1 MISNF
6 FRRMNKVA
14 GKSASTRNLFDKLEQ
29 RNLLSLA
36 LSNFST
42 NDAIVAAG
50 QSLTLSVDVVPT
62 GETVRAATFFRDVN
76 NNGSWDGGV
85 DVDLGASFTAAT
97 GNTYRRTITV
107 PGTWTGTINLV
118 ADALGSSNNWS
129 GNRQS
134 TSVTVNVRPTTGTFT
149 APGTGSSG
157 VGFNVSTDASDAD
170 GTVRAVTWFLD
181 RNSNG
186 VWDGSS
192 IDTSLATSFTP
203 SSGNTYSATLTPD
216 SSWPINANIVTD
228 VQDNN
233 TDWASNQQS
242 STVVISGVSSR
253 PTVSGLTIT
262 QDRSFDGKRMTA
274 TVTANDNSAVL
285 AATFFID
292 NDSNGAW
299 TPNVDQSLG
308 TTFTASGPNQF
319 SVTFTHDFNGSQTI
333 SIVGDA
339 VDHDGLWSN
348 ARVSGTATNDGAW
361 VQYLEVAPASSGG
374 GNTTFNILSGITA
387 PDYFGRSSA
396 LAGTGVIF
404 LDVNANR
411 RFDDGTDTIVQ
422 TAALNSMRS
431 MTQQFGQSGVVVAD
445 SVRAAGA
452 RFMAFVTAGSTSST
466 YAADAISPYRSESL
480 IQDTSNEPRIT
491 SMTVTVGSP
500 TVLAVPGSTY
510 TVAGNWDAL
519 GFGNVVTLFW
529 DANLNGRWDTGTDID
544 LGFVAVNSAATT
556 GSYSLTGTVRTGMVG
571 TGAFTVA
578 LKDQGGEWGRT
589 FSDRSTQIFR
599 APVISNGSSA
609 GGAAGSTIQVE
620 FDIADDIQTRAASGF
635 IDVNGNGL
643 FDGADSTYSATTYSL
658 ISGSRTNGRM
668 RLSINTT
675 GLSAGTYTFYVA
687 GTDYYTGD
695 TNAPG
700 GVQGLWSTRT
710 AISITLT

>member
-1 MISNF
+1 MRSNL
-6 FRRMNKVA
+6 FRRPNQVA
-14 GKSASTRNLFDKLEQ
+14 GQTASVRQLFDTLEQ

-42 NDAIVAAG
+42 DDVIVAAG
-50 QSLTLSVDVVPT
+50 QSLTLSVDVTPT
-62 GETVRAATFFRDVN
+62 GETVTAATFFRDVN
-76 NNGSWDGGV
+76 NNGAWDAGT
-85 DVDLGASFTAAT
+85 DVDLGASFSPAT
-97 GNTYRRTITV
+97 GSTYRRTITV
-107 PGTWTGTINLV
+107 PGTWTGTVNIV
-118 ADALGSSNNWS
+118 ADALGSSGNWS

-134 TSVTVNVRPTTGTFT
+134 TSVTVNIRPTTGTFT
-149 APGTGSSG
+149 APGTGANG
-157 VGFNVSTDASDAD
+157 VGFNVSTIATDTD

-192 IDTSLATSFTP
+192 VDTSLATSFTP

-216 SSWPINANIVTD
+216 PSWPINANIVTD

-233 TDWASNQQS
+233 LDWASTQQS
-242 STVVISGVSSR
+242 STVVITGVSSR

-262 QDRSFDGKRMTA
+262 QDRTFDGKRMTA
-274 TVTANDNSAVL
+274 TVTASDNSAVL

-292 NDSNGAW
+292 NDGNGAW

-308 TTFTASGPNQF
+308 TTFTTSGPNQY
-319 SVTFTHDFNGSQTI
+319 SVTFTHDFNGAQTI

-348 ARVSGTATNDGAW
+348 ARVSATATNDGAW
-361 VQYLEVAPASSGG
+361 VRYLEVAPASSGG
-374 GNTTFNILSGITA
+374 GNTTFNLYSEITA
-387 PDYFGRSSA
+387 PNYFGRTSA
-396 LAGTGVIF
+396 LSGTGVLF
-404 LDVNANR
+404 LDVNANG

-422 TAALNSMRS
+422 TASLSATRS
-431 MTQQFGQSGVVVAD
+431 VGVAVNQSGVVVAD

-452 RFMAFVTAGSTSST
+452 RFYTFVTAGSTSST
-466 YAADAISPYRSESL
+466 YASDRISPYRSETL
-480 IQDTSNEPRIT
+480 LQDTSNEPRIT
-491 SMTVTVGSP
+491 SMSVTVGSS
-500 TVLAVPGSTY
+500 TVLAIPGSSFSVT
-510 TVAGNWDAL
+510 GNWDA
-519 GFGNVVTLFW
+519 GAGGSAVTLFW

-544 LGFVAVNSAATT
+544 LGFTSIT
-556 GSYSLTGTVRTGMVG
+556 GTSGTYTINGTVRTAMGG
-571 TGAFTVA
+571 TTGAFTVA
-578 LKDQGGEWGRT
+578 VKDIGGEWGRT
-589 FSDRSTQIFR
+589 YSDRSTQIFK

-609 GGAAGSTIQVE
+609 GGSAGSTIQVE
-620 FDIADDIQTRAASGF
+620 FDIADDIHIRASSGF

-643 FDGADSTYSATTYSL
+643 FDGSDSTYSATTYSL
-658 ISGSRTNGRM
+658 ISGSRTSGRM

-700 GVQGLWSTRT
+700 GVQGLWSART

>member
-6 FRRMNKVA
+6 IGRLNRSA
-14 GKSASTRNLFDKLEQ
+14 GKPASTRNLFDQLEQ

-42 NDAIVAAG
+42 DDVIVAAG
-50 QSLTLSVDVVPT
+50 QSLTLSVDVTPT
-62 GETVRAATFFRDVN
+62 GETVTAATFFHDVN
-76 NNGSWDGGV
+76 NNGNWDSGI
-85 DVDLGASFTAAT
+85 DVDLGASFSPAT
-97 GNTYRRTITV
+97 GSTYRRTITV
-107 PGTWTGTINLV
+107 PGTWTGSVNIV
-118 ADALGSSNNWS
+118 ADALGSSGNWS

-134 TSVTVNVRPTTGTFT
+134 TTITVNIRPTTGTFT
-149 APGTGSSG
+149 APSTGSNG
-157 VGFNVSTDASDAD
+157 VAFNVSTVANDAD

-186 VWDGSS
+186 VWDGSA

-216 SSWPINANIVTD
+216 ASWPINANIVTD

-262 QDRSFDGKRMTA
+262 QDRTFDGKRMTA

-292 NDSNGAW
+292 NDGNGAW

-308 TTFTASGPNQF
+308 TTFTASGPNQY

-348 ARVSGTATNDGAW
+348 ARVSATATNDGAW
-361 VQYLEVAPASSGG
+361 VRYVEVAPSSSGG
-374 GNTTFNILSGITA
+374 GNTTFVVRAQVTM
-387 PDYFGRSSA
+387 PDYFARTSA
-396 LAGTGVIF
+396 ASGTGVTF
-404 LDVNANR
+404 LDVNANG
-411 RFDDGTDTIVQ
+411 RFDDGIDTIVQ
-422 TAALNSMRS
+422 TAALNTTRNVGANVS
-431 MTQQFGQSGVVVAD
+431 QSGVVVAD

-452 RFMAFVTAGSTSST
+452 RFYGFVTTGSTPST
-466 YAADAISPYRSESL
+466 YASDRISPYRAETL
-480 IQDTSNEPRIT
+480 LLDTINEPRIT
-491 SMTVTVGSP
+491 GQSITVGSS
-500 TVLAVPGSTY
+500 TALAIPGSTY
-510 TVAGNWDAL
+510 SVVGNWDA
-519 GFGNVVTLFW
+519 GNGGSAVTLFW

-544 LGFVAVNSAATT
+544 LGFVSITGT
-556 GSYSLTGTVRTGMVG
+556 SGSYTFNGTVRSAMGGT

-578 LKDQGGEWGRT
+578 VKDSGGEWGMT
-589 FSDRSTQIFR
+589 WSDRSTQIFK

-609 GGAAGSTIQVE
+609 GGVAGSTIQVE
-620 FDIADDIQTRAASGF
+620 FDITDDIHIRAGSGF

-643 FDGADSTYSATTYSL
+643 FDGSDSTYSATTFSL
-658 ISGSRTNGRM
+658 ISGNRTSGRM

-675 GLSAGTYTFYVA
+675 GLTAGTYTFYVA
-687 GTDYYTGD
+687 GTDYYVGD

-700 GVQGLWSTRT
+700 GVQGLWSART

>member
-1 MISNF
+1 MNLNRL
-6 FRRMNKVA
+6 RRMNQTA
-14 GKSASTRNLFDKLEQ
+14 GYPTSSRNLFDQLEQ

-42 NDAIVAAG
+42 NDTIVAAG

-62 GETVRAATFFRDVN
+62 GETVRAASFFRDVN
-76 NNGSWDGGV
+76 NNGSWDSGT
-85 DVDLGASFTAAT
+85 DVDLGATFSAAT

-118 ADALGSSNNWS
+118 ADAVGSSNNWS

-134 TSVTVNVRPTTGTFT
+134 TSVTVNIRPTTGTFT
-149 APGTGSSG
+149 APSTGSSG
-157 VGFNVSTDASDAD
+157 VGFSVSTDASDTD

-192 IDTSLATSFTP
+192 VDTSLATSFTP
-203 SSGNTYSATLTPD
+203 SSGSTYSATLTPD

-233 TDWASNQQS
+233 TDWAGNQQS
-242 STVVISGVSSR
+242 STVVISGVSAR

-262 QDRSFDGKRMTA
+262 QDRTFDGKRMTA

-292 NDSNGAW
+292 NDNNGAW

-333 SIVGDA
+333 TIVGDA

-348 ARVSGTATNDGAW
+348 ARVSATATNDGAW
-361 VQYLEVAPASSGG
+361 VRFVEVAPASSGG
-374 GNTTFNILSGITA
+374 GNTTFNIYSEITA
-387 PDYFGRSSA
+387 PSYFARSSA
-396 LAGTGVIF
+396 MSGTGVLF
-404 LDVNANR
+404 LDVNNNG
-411 RFDDGTDTIVQ
+411 RFDDGTDTLVT
-422 TAALNSMRS
+422 TASLNATRDAGTALN
-431 MTQQFGQSGVVVAD
+431 QSGVVVAD

-452 RFMAFVTAGSTSST
+452 KFYSFVTAGSTSST
-466 YAADAISPYRSESL
+466 YASDRMSPYRVETL

-491 SMTVTVGSP
+491 SMSITVGSS
-500 TVLAVPGSTY
+500 TILAIPGSAYSIT
-510 TVAGNWDAL
+510 GNWDAAA
-519 GFGNVVTLFW
+519 GGVAVTLFW
-529 DANLNGRWDTGTDID
+529 DANLNGRWDTGTDTD
-544 LGFVAVNSAATT
+544 LGFVAVT
-556 GSYSLTGTVRTGMVG
+556 GTSGTYTLNGTVRTAMGG
-571 TGAFTVA
+571 TTGAFTVA
-578 LKDQGGEWGRT
+578 VKDSGGEWGRT
-589 FSDRSTQIFR
+589 YSDRSTQIFK

-620 FDIADDIQTRAASGF
+620 FDIADEIQIRAASGF

-643 FDGADSTYSATTYSL
+643 LDGSDSTYSATTYSL
-658 ISGSRTNGRM
+658 ISGSRTSGRM

-687 GTDYYTGD
+687 GTDFYTGD

-710 AISITLT
+710 AISVTLT